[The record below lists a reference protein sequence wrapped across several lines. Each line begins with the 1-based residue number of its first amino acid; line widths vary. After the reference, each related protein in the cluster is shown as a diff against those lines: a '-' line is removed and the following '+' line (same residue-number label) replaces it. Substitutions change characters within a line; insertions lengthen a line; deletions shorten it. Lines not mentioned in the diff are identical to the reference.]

1 MNLENVTEAKSKR
14 FGIRIMKLVQFLKDQ
29 KRPLFIIDQIGRS
42 GTSVGANVVEAEHA
56 ISKKEFHQKMY
67 IAYKECC
74 ETLYWLDL
82 LKESHYITSAAHN
95 SLLQDCQEVQ
105 RLLASITKTVAA
117 QLEEDKKSGASKFVR
132 RTFTPHS

>member
-1 MNLENVTEAKSKR
+1 MDSENVTEVKSKR
-14 FGIRIMKLVQFLKDQ
+14 FAIRIMKLVQFLKEQ

-42 GTSVGANVVEAEHA
+42 GTSIGANVAEAEHA

-82 LKESHYITSAAHN
+82 LRESHYITEAAYN
-95 SLLQDCQEVQ
+95 SLLQDCQELQ

-117 QLEEDKKSGASKFVR
+117 QLEKDKKCGASQFVR
-132 RTFTPHS
+132 RTSTPHS